1 MLKTLRFTLNGKP
14 MEIETDPSYKLMDVL
29 RNQLHLTGTKCGC
42 SVGECGACTVII
54 NGQSVNSCL
63 YTMQKVEGTEV
74 WTIEG
79 LADGDKLHPLQ
90 TAFLEMG
97 AIQCGFCTPGV
108 LMSAKA
114 LLDKN
119 PRPTPDDIERALGGN
134 ICRCTGYV
142 KIIEAVEYAA
152 ALLRGE
158 KAAPAD
164 FRRLEKTTQI
174 SMDNGDAEKPDNF
187 CFGTS
192 TTDIDGIAKATG
204 ALQFTCDRYAQG
216 MLHGAFVWSGRPC
229 ADIISIDYSQ
239 AEKAAGVHSIVAAKD
254 VPGRNAFATFVSEQP
269 VFCDKEV
276 QFIGDMIALVV
287 ADTELNARAAA
298 ALVKVEYLDKKGV
311 FSIKEGQ
318 ADADNPKRFIRK
330 IDRVV
335 GDVTKAKASSIQ
347 SFAGEFRMERVDHA
361 QLETVT
367 ALGVYKADGGIQV
380 TSCTQ
385 APFEC
390 RANLAAVL
398 DLPREKIQVIAAP
411 IGGGFGKKCDLSVE
425 SAAAV
430 AAYALKRAV
439 MVRLNRDE
447 DLIMTTKRHAFET
460 SCEIGVDGEGRLQY
474 IDSKLYS
481 DAGPYMQHSGAILEQ
496 SMLFSGGPYFIPNI
510 QLHGECLRTNNV
522 LGGAFRG
529 FGINQGVIGIETLLD
544 EAAEKLGIS
553 PFEIRRRNAMIPG
566 SVTVGGEI
574 LRHSVGIMATI
585 DECEKIVKRER
596 ERYAGLYPQGDK
608 VLGVGIACGFKNVGA
623 GRGNKDD
630 GGCILGMLPDGRVEM
645 RISGADMG
653 QGFRTAMTQI
663 AAEKLRREPKDFIV
677 INGDTDLTLEHF
689 EGVAERQT
697 YCTGRAV
704 AHCADL
710 LLKKMAEEKWELGR
724 ECFVK
729 YYHKADPTYSMDDN
743 EARTNHPE
751 TYRNYPAYAYLTQ
764 AVFIELN
771 KSTGQVKVLKAI
783 SCNDCGRAINP
794 RQIAGQIQGSC
805 SMALGYA
812 LSESYP
818 MVDGRPLV
826 NNYGQLGMPT
836 IDETPEYEMVI
847 IENPDPGGPFGAKGI
862 SEVATV
868 PMTPAVINAIHD
880 ASGVRLQHVPIKPDD
895 ILAAMHSADK
905 E

>member
-1 MLKTLRFTLNGKP
+1 MLKNVRFTLNGKLTD
-14 MEIETDPSYKLMDVL
+14 IEVEPSHKLMDVL
-29 RNQLHLTGTKCGC
+29 RDQLNLKGTKCGC
-42 SVGECGACTVII
+42 NVGECGACTVII
-54 NGQSVNSCL
+54 NGLAINSCL
-63 YTMQKVEGTEV
+63 YTMRKVEGAEV

-79 LADGDKLHPLQ
+79 LANGDRLHPLQ

-119 PRPTPDDIERALGGN
+119 PAPTSVDIESALGGN

-158 KAAPAD
+158 KASPVD

-174 SMDNGDAEKPDNF
+174 ATDIGEAEKPDNF
-187 CFGTS
+187 CFGIS
-192 TTDIDGIAKATG
+192 TTDVDGIAKATG
-204 ALQFTCDRYAQG
+204 ALQFTCDRYAEG

-229 ADIISIDYSQ
+229 ADILSLDYSA
-239 AEKAAGVHSIVAAKD
+239 AEKIKGVQGVVTAKD
-254 VPGRNAFATFVSEQP
+254 VPGRNAFATFVGEQP
-269 VFCDKEV
+269 VFCDREV
-276 QFIGDMIALVV
+276 KFMGDMLALVV

-298 ALVKVEYLDKKGV
+298 ALVKVEYVDKKGV
-311 FSIKEGQ
+311 YTISEGR
-318 ADADNPKRFIRK
+318 ADVENPQRLIRK

-335 GDVTKAKASSIQ
+335 GDVDKARESSAQ
-347 SFAGEFRMERVDHA
+347 RFSGEFKMERIDHA

-367 ALGVYKADGGIQV
+367 ALATYQAGGRIQV
-380 TSCTQ
+380 TTCTQ

-390 RANLAAVL
+390 RANLSAVL
-398 DLPREKIQVIAAP
+398 NLPKDKIQVIAAP
-411 IGGGFGKKCDLSVE
+411 IGGSFGKKCDLSVE

-430 AAYALKRAV
+430 AAYVLKKPV

-447 DLIMTTKRHAFET
+447 DMVMTTKRHAFET
-460 SCEIGVDGEGRLQY
+460 SCEIGVDSEGRLQF
-474 IDSKLYS
+474 IDSKLFS
-481 DAGPYMQHSGAILEQ
+481 DAGPYVQHSGAILEQ
-496 SMLFSGGPYFIPNI
+496 SMLFSGGPYSIPNI
-510 QLHGECLRTNNV
+510 KLHGECYRTNNV

-529 FGINQGVIGIETLLD
+529 FGINQGVIGIESLLD
-544 EAAEKLGIS
+544 EAAEKLNIT
-553 PFEIRRRNAMIPG
+553 PFEIRRRNAMGPG

-574 LRHSVGIMATI
+574 LRHSVGIRDTI
-585 DECEKIVKRER
+585 DECEKIVNREY
-596 ERYAGLYPQGDK
+596 ERYAKIYPQGDK
-608 VLGVGIACGFKNVGA
+608 VLGLGIACGFKNVGA

-630 GGCILGMLPDGRVEM
+630 GGCVLGLRSDGRVEM

-663 AAEKLRREPKDFIV
+663 AAEKLKRKPEDFVV

-704 AHCADL
+704 AYCADL
-710 LLKKMAEEKWELGR
+710 LLKKMTEENWEPGR
-724 ECFVK
+724 ECAVE
-729 YYHKADPTYSMDDN
+729 YYHRVDPTYSMDDN

-764 AVFIELN
+764 AVFIELD
-771 KSTGQVKVLKAI
+771 KSTGQIKVLKAI

-794 RQIAGQIQGSC
+794 QQIEGQIQGSC
-805 SMALGYA
+805 SQAIGYA
-812 LSESYP
+812 LSEGYP
-818 MVDGRPLV
+818 MENGLPLV
-826 NNYGQLGMPT
+826 KSYGQLGMPT
-836 IDETPEYEMVI
+836 IDETPEYEIVI
-847 IENPDPGGPFGAKGI
+847 IENPDPGGPLGAKGI

-880 ASGVRLQHVPIKPDD
+880 ASGVRLRHVPIKPGD
-895 ILAAMHSADK
+895 ILDAMHRVR
-905 E
+905 

>member
-1 MLKTLRFTLNGKP
+1 MRNINFTLNGKP
-14 MEIETDPSYKLMDVL
+14 VAIEADPAHKLMDVL

-54 NGQSVNSCL
+54 NGLAVNSCL
-63 YTMQKVEGTEV
+63 YTMRKVEGADV

-79 LADGDKLHPLQ
+79 LATGDRLHPLQ

-119 PRPTPDDIERALGGN
+119 PKPTPTDIERALGGN

-152 ALLRGE
+152 ALMRGE
-158 KAAPAD
+158 KVLPAD
-164 FRRLEKTTQI
+164 FRRLEKTRRIIQ
-174 SMDNGDAEKPDNF
+174 DDGEAEKPENF
-187 CFGTS
+187 CFGAS
-192 TTDIDGIAKATG
+192 ITDVDGVAKATG
-204 ALQFTCDRYAQG
+204 TLQFTCDRRAEG

-229 ADIISIDYSQ
+229 ADIISIDYSA
-239 AEKAAGVHSIVAAKD
+239 AEKAPGVHAVVTAKD
-254 VPGRNAFATFVSEQP
+254 VPGRNAFATFVGEQP

-276 QFIGDMIALVV
+276 NFMGDMIALVV

-298 ALVKVEYLDKKGV
+298 ALVQVEYRDKKGV
-311 FSIKEGQ
+311 YSVAEGRR
-318 ADADNPKRFIRK
+318 DTDNPQRFIRK

-335 GDVTKAKASSIQ
+335 GDVDQAKAVAVQRFS
-347 SFAGEFRMERVDHA
+347 GEFRMERVDHA

-367 ALGVYKADGGIQV
+367 ALSVYKADGGVQV
-380 TSCTQ
+380 ISCTQ

-390 RANLAAVL
+390 RGNLASVL
-398 DLPREKIQVIAAP
+398 NLPKEKIHVIAAP
-411 IGGGFGKKCDLSVE
+411 LGGGFGKKCDMHVE

-430 AAYALKRAV
+430 AACALKKTV

-447 DLIMTTKRHAFET
+447 DMLMTTKRHPFET
-460 SCEIGVDGEGRLQY
+460 TCEIGVDDEGRLQY
-474 IDSKLYS
+474 IDSRLYS
-481 DAGPYMQHSGAILEQ
+481 DAGPYVQHSGAILEQ

-544 EAAEKLGIS
+544 EAAEKLNIT
-553 PFEIRRRNAMIPG
+553 PFEIRRRNAMKPG

-574 LRHSVGIMATI
+574 LRHSVGILATI
-585 DECEKIVKRER
+585 DECEKIVQREY
-596 ERYAGLYPQGDK
+596 ERYSKIYPQGDK
-608 VLGVGIACGFKNVGA
+608 VLGVGVACGFKNVGA
-623 GRGNKDD
+623 GRGHKDD
-630 GGCILGMLPDGRVEM
+630 GGCILSVLPDGRVEM
-645 RISGADMG
+645 RVSGADMG

-663 AAEKLRREPKDFIV
+663 AAEKLKIKPENFLI

-704 AHCADL
+704 AHCADM
-710 LLKKMAEEKWELGR
+710 LLKKMAEEKWELGKTCTV
-724 ECFVK
+724 E
-729 YYHKADPTYSMDDN
+729 YYHKATTTYSLDDN
-743 EARTNHPE
+743 EARTNSPE
-751 TYRNYPAYAYLTQ
+751 TYKNYPAYAYLTQ
-764 AVFIELN
+764 AVFIELD

-783 SCNDCGRAINP
+783 SSNDCGRAINP
-794 RQIAGQIQGSC
+794 RQIEGQIQGSC

-818 MVDGRPLV
+818 TENGLPLV
-826 NNYGQLGMPT
+826 KNYGQLGMAT
-836 IDETPEYEMVI
+836 IDETPEYEIVI

-868 PMTPAVINAIHD
+868 PLTPAVVNAIHD
-880 ASGVRLQHVPIKPDD
+880 ACGVRLHHVPIKPDD
-895 ILAAMHSADK
+895 ILAALHQADK